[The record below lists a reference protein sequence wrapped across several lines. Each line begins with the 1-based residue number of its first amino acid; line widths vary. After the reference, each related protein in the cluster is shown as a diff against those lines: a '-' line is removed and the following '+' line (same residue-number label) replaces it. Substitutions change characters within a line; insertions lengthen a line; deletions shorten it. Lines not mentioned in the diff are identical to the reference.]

1 MGRVMAVV
9 VLSSAF
15 AFGADIAPQHEW
27 TFESVDAKGAL
38 LDTGVANG
46 KFAFYGKT
54 AVGCGVGVS
63 TSLVSTDSA
72 KNQLPHAMMDYA
84 AFTVDFAFRPKA
96 LPAANCRAFLF
107 DYQFWSWGRSR
118 WAVALEG
125 DGSLTFF
132 ATKKD
137 EIDFKA
143 VSVSVK
149 LSVGKYHA
157 LRFQVAADGLFT
169 AWLDGAEIAKK
180 AGAPGF
186 DKLVRK
192 PSDKYYPLLR
202 MGVDDTDPGAIRN
215 PFIGDFDNIRFYDSA
230 LGAPKI
236 TLPNCD
242 YSNIDRIEYKP
253 ADASGADLLILD
265 GQGRAR
271 TRRFTVMD
279 HEGDA
284 LGLMVTAERKFVDAA
299 ATVDLTVDSKMI
311 VARFVCPVPSGMN
324 AEKNGRNAWA
334 GDGVELFIRPD
345 FAKTAYCQYSA
356 NAAGVC
362 NFMRNT
368 APDVADTSFKSRAS
382 AVARDTEDGFEIVF
396 TVPTDEVFPNGLKA
410 GDVFGANF
418 VRCGQ
423 TCSGMST
430 WAAVGGKF
438 NNIEGF
444 GKVVYGGSAAYF
456 RNRLTALEASAKG
469 LAESVRE
476 VAAETCRPVAE
487 AVRTHG
493 NNPEAF
499 VALETMFGNAE
510 KALLQIRLA
519 GMPLLVYEPNDVWGS
534 TIAPDA
540 MSSPLET
547 VRLKLPKNGRMVYG
561 FAIANLRD
569 HAFLG
574 QFKCCSEAPSKDFGR
589 VAQSGI
595 ARKASFYRGFPI
607 WNRAGKELCDPV
619 EPLSMKTLIRLA
631 PKEYAPMYL
640 ELDARGLE
648 SGIYNALV
656 CLKEATP
663 GYEDVRFGLEVEVT
677 DLDVAGVKLDKAG
690 YDYAGRS
697 FAGRKDATGDLIRL
711 LCERDY
717 NTAFICSMKF
727 SPRAD
732 KDGNFSMGPYVEL
745 DRQIDGYLR
754 HVPQE
759 DLKLWIYMITERHWF
774 DPVDHRGVRFPFAS
788 EKWAEGV
795 RFMVKSVKEHVKEK
809 YGIGPD
815 RIWWY
820 PVDEPSG
827 NIEDPTWKSKI
838 AVAYR
843 IGQEIKR
850 ESPENI
856 TMTNPLPNFLASKDI
871 DVALAKL
878 RECYDIIELYR
889 PGITPKTKALME
901 RLKFPQVWSYSITTK
916 ETPAATYRRD
926 YWENM
931 RDGYREIATFWHM
944 TQAAGGD
951 AFDSTDWNSPGHLD
965 DYATLYCNS
974 DVEAAILSR
983 RQLQCDQGFWD
994 MQILAALRAKY
1005 AGDAEKLAAIAEVV
1019 REAADIGTVKAM
1031 DAARDRLL
1039 GL

>member
-1 MGRVMAVV
+1 MR
-9 VLSSAF
+9 
-15 AFGADIAPQHEW
+15 W
-27 TFESVDAKGAL
+27 
-38 LDTGVANG
+38 NG
-46 KFAFYGKT
+46 KFVFYGQT
-54 AVGCGVGVS
+54 AVGCGVDVS

-72 KNQLPHAMMDYA
+72 KNQLPHAMMDYS
-84 AFTVDFAFRPKA
+84 AFTVDFSFRPKA
-96 LPAANCRAFLF
+96 LPTANRRAFLF

-118 WAVALEG
+118 WSVALEG

-132 ATKKD
+132 AAKKD

-143 VSVSVK
+143 VSAPVR

-169 AWLDGAEIAKK
+169 AWLNGAEIAKM

-186 DKLVRK
+186 DRLVRK
-192 PSDKYYPLLR
+192 PADKYYPLLR
-202 MGVDDTDPGAIRN
+202 MGVDDTDPNAIRH
-215 PFIGDFDNIRFYDSA
+215 PFVGDFDNIRFYDVA

-236 TLPNCD
+236 ALPNCD
-242 YSNIDRIEYKP
+242 YSRIDKVEYKP
-253 ADASGADLLILD
+253 ADATGIDLLVLD
-265 GQGRAR
+265 RNGHAR

-284 LGLMVTAERKFVDAA
+284 LGLMVAADRKFVDTA
-299 ATVDLTVDSKMI
+299 ATVDIAVDAERI
-311 VARFVCPVPSGMN
+311 VARFVCPVPHGMKV
-324 AEKNGRNAWA
+324 EKSVRSAWD

-345 FAKTAYCQYSA
+345 LAKTAYFQYSA
-356 NAAGVC
+356 NAVGKC
-362 NFMRNT
+362 NFMRST
-368 APDVADTSFKSRAS
+368 APDVEDTSFKSRAS
-382 AVARDTEDGFEIVF
+382 AVAKDTDDGFEIVF

-418 VRCGQ
+418 VRCGP

-430 WAAVGGKF
+430 WSAVGGKF
-438 NNIEGF
+438 SNIEGF

-456 RNRLTALEASAKG
+456 RNRLAALEASAG
-469 LAESVRE
+469 GFAEGVRK
-476 VAAETCRPVAE
+476 VAVEACRPVAE

-493 NNPEAF
+493 GNPEAF

-519 GMPLLVYEPNDVWGS
+519 GMPLLAYEPRDVWGS

-540 MSSPLET
+540 MSVPLEM
-547 VRLKLPKNGRMVYG
+547 VRLKMPRNGKMVYG

-574 QFKCCSEAPSKDFGR
+574 QFKCCSESPSKDFSC

-595 ARKASFYRGFPI
+595 ARKAAFYRGFPI
-607 WNRAGKELCDPV
+607 WNRAGRELYDPV
-619 EPLSMKTLIRLA
+619 EPLSMKALIRLA

-640 ELDARGLE
+640 ELDAKGLE
-648 SGIYNALV
+648 PGIYNALV
-656 CLKEATP
+656 YLKAAAP
-663 GYEDVRFGLEVEVT
+663 GYEDVRFGIEVEVT
-677 DLDVAGVKLDKAG
+677 DLDVAAVKLDKAG

-697 FAGRKDATGDLIRL
+697 FAGRKDANGDLIRL

-717 NTAFICSMKF
+717 NTAFVCSMKF
-727 SPRAD
+727 SPKAD
-732 KDGNFSMGPYVEL
+732 ENGKFSMGSYVEL
-745 DRQIDGYLR
+745 DRQIDEYLKYVSR
-754 HVPQE
+754 E
-759 DLKLWIYMITERHWF
+759 DMKLWIYMITERHWY

-795 RFMVKSVKEHVKEK
+795 RFMVKGFKEHVKGK

-820 PVDEPSG
+820 TVDEPSG
-827 NIEDPTWKSKI
+827 KIDDLTWKSKI

-856 TMTNPLPNFLASKDI
+856 TMTNPLPNFLSSKDI
-871 DVALAKL
+871 DAALAKL

-889 PGITPKTKALME
+889 PGITTKTKALME
-901 RLKFPQVWSYSITTK
+901 RLAFPQVWSYSITTK

-944 TQAAGGD
+944 TQSAGGD
-951 AFDSTDWNSPGHLD
+951 AFDSTDWNSPGRLD

-1005 AGDAEKLAAIAEVV
+1005 VGNAGKLAAIAEIV
-1019 REAADIGTVKAM
+1019 REAADTGTVKAM
-1031 DAARDRLL
+1031 EAARDRLL

>member
-1 MGRVMAVV
+1 MR
-9 VLSSAF
+9 
-15 AFGADIAPQHEW
+15 W
-27 TFESVDAKGAL
+27 
-38 LDTGVANG
+38 NG
-46 KFAFYGKT
+46 KFVFYGQT
-54 AVGCGVGVS
+54 AVGCGVDVS

-84 AFTVDFAFRPKA
+84 AFTVDFAFRPKV
-96 LPAANCRAFLF
+96 LPTASRRAFLF

-118 WAVALEG
+118 WSVALEG

-132 ATKKD
+132 AAKKD

-143 VSVSVK
+143 VSAPVR

-169 AWLDGAEIAKK
+169 AWLNGAEIAKM

-192 PSDKYYPLLR
+192 PADKYYPLLR
-202 MGVDDTDPGAIRN
+202 MGVDDTDPNAIRH
-215 PFIGDFDNIRFYDSA
+215 PFVGDFDNIRFYDVA

-236 TLPNCD
+236 ALPNCD
-242 YSNIDRIEYKP
+242 YSRIDKVEYKP
-253 ADASGADLLILD
+253 ADATGTDLLVLD
-265 GQGRAR
+265 RNGHAR

-284 LGLMVTAERKFVDAA
+284 LGLMVAADRKFVDTA
-299 ATVDLTVDSKMI
+299 ATVDIAVDAERI
-311 VARFVCPVPSGMN
+311 VARFVCPVPHGMKV
-324 AEKNGRNAWA
+324 EK
-334 GDGVELFIRPD
+334 
-345 FAKTAYCQYSA
+345 S
-356 NAAGVC
+356 
-362 NFMRNT
+362 
-368 APDVADTSFKSRAS
+368 
-382 AVARDTEDGFEIVF
+382 
-396 TVPTDEVFPNGLKA
+396 
-410 GDVFGANF
+410 
-418 VRCGQ
+418 VR
-423 TCSGMST
+423 S
-430 WAAVGGKF
+430 
-438 NNIEGF
+438 
-444 GKVVYGGSAAYF
+444 
-456 RNRLTALEASAKG
+456 ALEASAG
-469 LAESVRE
+469 GFAEGVRK
-476 VAAETCRPVAE
+476 VAVEACRPVAE

-493 NNPEAF
+493 GNPEAF

-519 GMPLLVYEPNDVWGS
+519 GMPLLAYEPRDVWGS

-540 MSSPLET
+540 MSVPLEM
-547 VRLKLPKNGRMVYG
+547 VRLKMPRNGKMVYG

-574 QFKCCSEAPSKDFGR
+574 QFKCCSESPSKDFSC

-595 ARKASFYRGFPI
+595 ARKAAFYRGFPI
-607 WNRAGKELCDPV
+607 WNRAGRELYDPV
-619 EPLSMKTLIRLA
+619 EPLSMKTLLRLA

-640 ELDARGLE
+640 ELDAKGLE
-648 SGIYNALV
+648 PGIYNALV
-656 CLKEATP
+656 YLKAAAP
-663 GYEDVRFGLEVEVT
+663 GYEDVRFGIEVEVT
-677 DLDVAGVKLDKAG
+677 DLDVAAVKLDKAG

-697 FAGRKDATGDLIRL
+697 FAGRKDANGDLIRL

-717 NTAFICSMKF
+717 NTAFVCSMKF
-727 SPRAD
+727 SPKAD
-732 KDGNFSMGPYVEL
+732 RDGNFSMGSYVEL
-745 DRQIDGYLR
+745 DRQIDEYLKYVSR
-754 HVPQE
+754 E
-759 DLKLWIYMITERHWF
+759 DMKLWIYMITERHWY

-795 RFMVKSVKEHVKEK
+795 RFMVKGFKEHVKGK

-820 PVDEPSG
+820 TVDEPSG
-827 NIEDPTWKSKI
+827 KIDDLTWKSKI

-856 TMTNPLPNFLASKDI
+856 TMTNPLPNFLSSKDI
-871 DVALAKL
+871 DAALAKL

-889 PGITPKTKALME
+889 PGITTKTKALME
-901 RLKFPQVWSYSITTK
+901 RLAFPQVWSYSITTK

-944 TQAAGGD
+944 TQSAGGD
-951 AFDSTDWNSPGHLD
+951 AFDSTDWNSPGRLD

-974 DVEAAILSR
+974 DVEASILSR

-1005 AGDAEKLAAIAEVV
+1005 VGNAGKLAAIAEIV
-1019 REAADIGTVKAM
+1019 REAADTGTVKAI
-1031 DAARDRLL
+1031 AARDRLL